1 METGSLDNEDPS
13 LVNVGMASMAANSMD
28 NMAASRID
36 NMAAARLDNMAASRL
51 DNIVARGLDMN
62 AGGYDGMVNR
72 GYDTLPT
79 RSLDSLDPRG
89 MSMATRDLNNMAS
102 SGMNGLVPR
111 SIESMSSHGLNGR
124 SLDITAS
131 RSGVMSRQS
140 MDNMSGQSINNQNM
154 DNISGQSMNMS
165 NQSMDNMSNQNMDN
179 MSNQSMDNMVRRGV
193 DNMAV
198 RSVNGM
204 SGVASLG
211 GEVMAP
217 VDRMAVQRTVYES
230 RTQMSQ
236 VPQETSEEMTASK
249 FAERVNEIVQNL
261 EENMDDNYSD
271 RSKKEDSSGD
281 DSQKSSSN
289 VATKFVHII
298 DDHSENFRH
307 QLHQQWL
314 KGQHCDLVVKV
325 KDKEFKVHSC
335 VLAAFSPV
343 LCHLKKNMSLCI
355 PEVDHAAITP
365 LIKMMYTGILCFDL
379 AVAPFVA
386 MAAKRLMLSDIYTA
400 CEDYITQCH
409 KSGLEASDVH
419 PDLLATG
426 GVQVTIKKYGMEGY
440 NAEYS
445 RDKSTQMS
453 EDEQEFVNPPIKRR
467 GRPRR
472 RYKKKYAKRGRPPKI
487 KIAPVPSEPRSDGEV
502 VGGDG
507 AVKTEVSEEKVTLQ
521 PADDEDEE
529 VNIEDEEDVEDE
541 EEYIPDEEEKKSYES
556 RRRMWPHKKNTAV
569 MKWLMGR
576 RKQKIKPKHTK
587 RDKAGK
593 LKCPGCTSTFETSD
607 DLQNH
612 IETSSEHNAFRCTQ
626 CGVAY
631 IRKSNLTRHMR
642 TVHSNAFHLKC
653 RSCNIVTKTERELR
667 NHCLEVHN
675 NNSPFECEEE
685 GCNYRTYKYDF
696 LRRHKQIHSEQRD
709 YVCDKCGKTFSQQAG
724 LLSHHRTCYHLQEY
738 LCDVC
743 GQAFNHYQ
751 SMKSHRRSIHY
762 GERPF
767 MCTDCGTRFSD
778 HRNLKRHRRI
788 HENAFPYS
796 CQICGQKYRHSNSL
810 KAHMKKHSD
819 VMSAEAAATTA
830 LISSYTNADVEMSA
844 QYSHPP
850 PPLPLPP
857 MPLNHLHEYYANA
870 CDKYV
875 PMTSMSSVVP
885 QAMPV
890 ASHPNPTTLNS
901 TVNSVG
907 LDTLA
912 DLCLSSSV
920 V

>member
-1 METGSLDNEDPS
+1 MDNEDPN
-13 LVNVGMASMAANSMD
+13 LVNVGMANIAANGM
-28 NMAASRID
+28 
-36 NMAAARLDNMAASRL
+36 DNMAASRL
-51 DNIVARGLDMN
+51 DNMATSRMDNMAANRLDSIVARGMDMN
-62 AGGYDGMVNR
+62 VGGYDSMVNR
-72 GYDTLPT
+72 GYDTLQA
-79 RSLDSLDPRG
+79 RNMDSLDHRG
-89 MSMATRDLNNMAS
+89 MSIGARDLNNMAP
-102 SGMNGLVPR
+102 SGMDGLVPR
-111 SIESMSSHGLNGR
+111 SIESMPSHGLTGR
-124 SLDITAS
+124 SIDIAANRGSVMS
-131 RSGVMSRQS
+131 RSG
-140 MDNMSGQSINNQNM
+140 MDNMSGQSVDNQNM
-154 DNISGQSMNMS
+154 DNIPHSMSLS
-165 NQSMDNMSNQNMDN
+165 NQSIDNMSNRNIDN
-179 MSNQSMDNMVRRGV
+179 MSNRSMDNMVQHNV
-193 DNMAV
+193 DNLSV
-198 RSVNGM
+198 RSVNNM
-204 SGVASLG
+204 SGVTSIG
-211 GEVMAP
+211 GDALAR
-217 VDRMAVQRTVYES
+217 VDRMTVQQTVYEH
-230 RTQMSQ
+230 RTPMSQ
-236 VPQETSEEMTASK
+236 VPNEASEEMTASK

-261 EENMDDNYSD
+261 EENMDENYSE
-271 RSKKEDSSGD
+271 RSKKEDLSGE

-355 PEVDHAAITP
+355 PEVEHAAIAP

-379 AVAPFVA
+379 AVAPYVA

-400 CEDYITQCH
+400 CEDYINQCH
-409 KSGLEASDVH
+409 KSGLEAGDVH

-426 GVQVTIKKYGMEGY
+426 GVQVTIKKYGVDGY

-453 EDEQEFVNPPIKRR
+453 EDEQEFDRPVKRR

-472 RYKKKYAKRGRPPKI
+472 KYKKKYAKRGRPPKT
-487 KIAPVPSEPRSDGEV
+487 KIATVPSEPQPDSEVDGC
-502 VGGDG
+502 DG

-556 RRRMWPHKKNTAV
+556 RRRMWQHKKGTAV

-576 RKQKIKPKHTK
+576 RKQKVKPKHTK
-587 RDKAGK
+587 RDKTGK
-593 LKCPGCTSTFETSD
+593 LKCPGCSATFETSD

-675 NNSPFECEEE
+675 NSSPFECEEE

-830 LISSYTNADVEMSA
+830 LISSYTNADVEMTA

-875 PMTSMSSVVP
+875 PMTSMNSVAP
-885 QAMPV
+885 QAIPV
-890 ASHPNPTTLNS
+890 ASHPNPTALNS
-901 TVNSVG
+901 TVTSVG